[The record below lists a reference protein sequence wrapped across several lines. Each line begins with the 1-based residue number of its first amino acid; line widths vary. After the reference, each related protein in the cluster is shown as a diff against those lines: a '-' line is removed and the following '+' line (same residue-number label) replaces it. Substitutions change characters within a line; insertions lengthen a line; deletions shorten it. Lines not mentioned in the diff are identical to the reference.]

1 MMWIVEARDDLM
13 THADLSTPSGPPI
26 RRNSGVSLWR
36 QISDRIR
43 QLGEGGSLADGRLP
57 PEFQLA
63 EQFGVNRHTV
73 RSAIQQLVQE
83 GVLRSEQG
91 RGTFFEKRPRLAY
104 PIGKRTRFSAGLEGQ
119 ATKLQSVLIMSSN
132 EPADARVAQALAIG
146 VGDGTVLLRTVGM
159 ADGEPV
165 STARSWFPAAR
176 LAGIAAAFGRTGSIT
191 AALADLGVADYTRR
205 STTLSARH
213 AGDEDCARLNLSPGA
228 IVMVAVGINVDAG
241 GQPIQFS
248 ETRFAADRI
257 ELTIDNV

>member
-1 MMWIVEARDDLM
+1 M
-13 THADLSTPSGPPI
+13 TNADLSSPPGLSI

-43 QLGEGGSLADGRLP
+43 QLGEGGSLADGKLP
-57 PEFQLA
+57 AEFQLA

-104 PIGKRTRFSAGLEGQ
+104 PIGKRTRFSTGLEGQ
-119 ATKLQSVLIMSSN
+119 AAKLQSVLISSSN
-132 EPADARVAQALAIG
+132 QPADAHIAEALAIS
-146 VGDGTVLLRTVGM
+146 VGDATVQLRTVGM

-176 LAGIAAAFGRTGSIT
+176 FAGLAEAFGRTGSIT
-191 AALADLGVADYTRR
+191 AALASFGVDDYTRR
-205 STTLSARH
+205 STNLSARH
-213 AGDEDCARLNLSPGA
+213 ADDEDLARLKLSPGA
-228 IVMVAVGINVDAG
+228 IVMVAVGINVDAD

-248 ETRFAADRI
+248 ETRFSADRI
-257 ELTIDNV
+257 ELTIENG

>member
-1 MMWIVEARDDLM
+1 MWIVEAHDDLM
-13 THADLSTPSGPPI
+13 TNADLSRPPGLSI

-43 QLGEGGSLADGRLP
+43 QLGEGGSLADGKLP

-63 EQFGVNRHTV
+63 ELFGVNRHTV

-104 PIGKRTRFSAGLEGQ
+104 PIAKRTRFSTGLEGQ
-119 ATKLQSVLIMSSN
+119 ATKLQSVLISSSVQS
-132 EPADARVAQALAIG
+132 ADDRVAEALAMEAG
-146 VGDGTVLLRTVGM
+146 GPTVQLHTVGM

-165 STARSWFPAAR
+165 SMAYSWFPAMRFSGVAE
-176 LAGIAAAFGRTGSIT
+176 AFGRTGSIT
-191 AALADLGVADYTRR
+191 AALASLGVADYTRR
-205 STTLSARH
+205 STVLSARH
-213 AGDEDCARLNLSPGA
+213 GDDEDLARLNLSPGA
-228 IVMVAVGINVDAG
+228 IVMVAVGVNVDAEG
-241 GQPIQFS
+241 RPIQFS

-257 ELTIDNV
+257 ELTIENG

>member
-1 MMWIVEARDDLM
+1 M
-13 THADLSTPSGPPI
+13 TNTDLSSPRALPI

-43 QLGEGGSLADGRLP
+43 QLGEGGSLMDGRLP

-91 RGTFFEKRPRLAY
+91 RGTFFEKRPRLTY
-104 PIGKRTRFSAGLEGQ
+104 PIARRTRFSAGLEGQ
-119 ATKLQSVLIMSSN
+119 AAKLQSVLISSTRTN
-132 EPADARVAQALAIG
+132 ADERVAEALAVQ
-146 VGDGTVLLRTVGM
+146 VGDATVQLRTIGM

-165 STARSWFPAAR
+165 STAVSWFPAAR
-176 LAGIAAAFGRTGSIT
+176 LAGIAEAFGRTGSIT
-191 AALADLGVADYTRR
+191 AALASLGVADYTRR

-213 AGDEDCARLNLSPGA
+213 ADDEDLARLKLSPGA

-257 ELTIDNV
+257 ELTIDNG

>member
-1 MMWIVEARDDLM
+1 M
-13 THADLSTPSGPPI
+13 TNTDLSSPRALPI

-43 QLGEGGSLADGRLP
+43 QLGEGGSLRDGRLP

-91 RGTFFEKRPRLAY
+91 RGTFFEKRPRLTY
-104 PIGKRTRFSAGLEGQ
+104 PIARRTRFSAGLEGQ
-119 ATKLQSVLIMSSN
+119 AAKLQSVLISSTRTN
-132 EPADARVAQALAIG
+132 ADERVAEALAVQ
-146 VGDGTVLLRTVGM
+146 VGDATVQLRTIGM

-165 STARSWFPAAR
+165 STAVSWFPAAR
-176 LAGIAAAFGRTGSIT
+176 LAGIAEAFGRTGSIT
-191 AALADLGVADYTRR
+191 AALASLGVADYTRR

-213 AGDEDCARLNLSPGA
+213 ADDEDLARLKLSPGA

-257 ELTIDNV
+257 ELTIDNG

>member
-1 MMWIVEARDDLM
+1 M
-13 THADLSTPSGPPI
+13 TNTDLSSPRALPI

-43 QLGEGGSLADGRLP
+43 QLGEGGSLMDGRLP

-73 RSAIQQLVQE
+73 RSAIQQLVHE

-91 RGTFFEKRPRLAY
+91 RGTFFEKRPRLTY
-104 PIGKRTRFSAGLEGQ
+104 PIARRTRFSAGLEGQ
-119 ATKLQSVLIMSSN
+119 AAKLQSVLISSTRTN
-132 EPADARVAQALAIG
+132 ADERVAEALAVQ
-146 VGDGTVLLRTVGM
+146 VGDATVQLRTIGM

-165 STARSWFPAAR
+165 STAVSWFPAAR
-176 LAGIAAAFGRTGSIT
+176 LAGIVEAFGRTGSIT
-191 AALADLGVADYTRR
+191 AALASLGVADYTRR

-213 AGDEDCARLNLSPGA
+213 ADDEDLARLNLSPGA

-257 ELTIDNV
+257 ELTIDNG